1 MYVCLCHG
9 INESTLREAVKNGSR
24 TLRELS
30 FQTGCGT
37 QCGSCVPQVRELLTE
52 SLSSTQA
59 GTSVSFLQIAVAS

>member
-9 INESTLREAVKNGSR
+9 INESTLREAVNNGSR

-37 QCGSCVPQVRELLTE
+37 QCGSCVPQVRELLSET
-52 SLSSTQA
+52 LA
-59 GTSVSFLQIAVAS
+59 TSQSNDDAFFLKVAVAS

>member
-9 INESTLREAVKNGSR
+9 INESTLRDAVQKGSR

-37 QCGSCVPQVRELLTE
+37 QCGSCVPQVRELLSETLAT
-52 SLSSTQA
+52 SQA
-59 GTSVSFLQIAVAS
+59 NDHVSFLQVAVAS